1 MKKFFF
7 LALFFLVLVPCS
19 VKAVTADLSIAQEGI
34 EFSKE
39 TLISG
44 DTLRIYA
51 VVTNVG
57 DVDVSGYV
65 SFSQGSLPIGDSQV
79 ISVRVGG
86 VAEEVFVDFVVPS
99 GAFNIRAEIR
109 GTDPVDSN
117 SANNLAITRL
127 FTPIQD
133 DDRDGVENDK
143 DNCPSVEN
151 SDQVD
156 TDLDGLGDVCDDD
169 DDGDGVT
176 DAVEREIGTD
186 PKKTDTDADGLSDN
200 VDPHPT
206 TPESQIKVEVP
217 VPVPVPVIPPSVVSS
232 NEPALSSSS
241 VSENSDD
248 NENGEAAVDSDLVSE
263 LISADDEEASESEFS
278 LSPNAVFTY
287 QKETWNTYNFEEQ
300 LPSRTGYRVS
310 WDFGDGTTSNYEK
323 IEHVYKQT
331 GNYTV
336 KISVEGM
343 DGKISEDSV
352 TVHVSFFSLQNR
364 IVQFMIFVLLLALIF
379 LIFLFLRAGRSQ
391 TLKAKIKK
399 IVDEPNNSG
408 SIKISVREDNSEL
421 E

>member
-1 MKKFFF
+1 MKRLFF

-19 VKAVTADLSIAQEGI
+19 VKAVTSDLSITQEGI

-44 DTLRIYA
+44 DTIRIYA

-65 SFSQGSLPIGDSQV
+65 SFSQGSLPIGDSQI
-79 ISVRVGG
+79 ISVRVGS
-86 VAEEVFVDFVVPS
+86 VPEEVFVDFVVPS

-127 FTPIQD
+127 LTPIQD
-133 DDRDGVENDK
+133 DDRDGVENDT

-176 DAVEREIGTD
+176 DAVEREIETD

-200 VDPHPT
+200 VDPHPI
-206 TPESQIKVEVP
+206 TPESQLKVEVP
-217 VPVPVPVIPPSVVSS
+217 APVISPSVVSS
-232 NEPALSSSS
+232 NEPASSSGS
-241 VSENSDD
+241 VSENAEN
-248 NENGEAAVDSDLVSE
+248 NENGEAAVGSDSVPE
-263 LISADDEEASESEFS
+263 LISPDDEEKSESEFS

-287 QKETWNTYNFEEQ
+287 QKETWNTYKFEAQ
-300 LPSRTGYRVS
+300 LPSSTGYRVS

-391 TLKAKIKK
+391 TSKTKIKK
-399 IVDEPNNSG
+399 IVDEPNNAG

>member
-1 MKKFFF
+1 MKSFLFFI
-7 LALFFLVLVPCS
+7 LFFLGLFPFG
-19 VKAVTADLSIAQEGI
+19 VKATNPDLSVIQEGI
-34 EFSKE
+34 QFSKD

-44 DTLRIYA
+44 DSLRIYA
-51 VVTNVG
+51 TVTNVG
-57 DVDVSGYV
+57 DTDVSGYV
-65 SFSQGSLPIGDSQV
+65 SFYQGSLPIGDSQV

-86 VAEEVFVDFVVPS
+86 VPEEVFVDFVVPS

-109 GTDPVDSN
+109 GTDPQDVN
-117 SANNLAITRL
+117 SSNNLAITQL

-133 DDRDGVENDK
+133 DDRDGIENDT

-186 PKKTDTDADGLSDN
+186 PKKTDTDADGLLDN
-200 VDPHPT
+200 VDPHPI

-217 VPVPVPVIPPSVVSS
+217 APAIPPSVVSS
-232 NEPALSSSS
+232 NESTSSNSS
-241 VSENSDD
+241 VSENVDN
-248 NENGEAAVDSDLVSE
+248 NENGEAAVGSDLVPE
-263 LISADDEEASESEFS
+263 PISANDETANESKFS

-287 QKETWNTYNFEEQ
+287 QKETWNTYNFEAQ
-300 LPSRTGYRVS
+300 LPSSNGYRVS

-336 KISVEGM
+336 NISVEGS
-343 DGKISEDSV
+343 DGKIYEDSV

-364 IVQFMIFVLLLALIF
+364 IVQFVIFVLLLALF
-379 LIFLFLRAGRSQ
+379 LLIFLFFRAGRSQ
-391 TLKAKIKK
+391 TPKINVKK
-399 IVDEPNNSG
+399 TVDEPNNSG

-421 E
+421 D